1 MLSLLERWITD
12 ARNMD
17 YLLETIISTDYEEI
31 LVKNKISDFIKRRKI
46 IKEDGILYG
55 WRKTR

>member
-46 IKEDGILYG
+46 PQ
-55 WRKTR
+55 KTARAIWMEKN